1 MQAGGRN
8 WRRTLRRGLDHLAR
22 RLGVLQ
28 WHERRMRQRPTRLMF
43 HRVLPPA
50 EGRDY
55 PFPSL
60 VVDTDAFAAMV
71 DWLAKH
77 TTVCTALAAGSAT
90 TPSDRPVVA
99 ITFDDGYEDNHRC
112 AAPIL
117 EQAGLRGTF
126 YVATGFVD
134 QGLLWYDRAALLVRL
149 APTQALTDAAAAI
162 GMAVPVHST
171 NSAADRVDAWV
182 EGLKRVPTAARRRWL
197 ELVGAQV
204 GAAAALPGQDRFA
217 PMQPEQLRQLA
228 ARGHEIGSHTVQHEI
243 LPLLDDAALRHEL
256 TASRE
261 RLREW
266 LGTDVPG
273 FCYPNG
279 SYDAR
284 VAAAVAAAGYA
295 YAVTTCDPADAGL
308 VDAFRL
314 PRIDM
319 NPSRFGAAADFDP
332 VAFRA
337 EISGLHARL
346 R

>member
-1 MQAGGRN
+1 MHAGGRN

-22 RLGVLQ
+22 RVGVLQ
-28 WHERRMRQRPTRLMF
+28 WHERRMRRQPTRLMF

-50 EGRDY
+50 ECRDY

-71 DWLAKH
+71 DWLASH
-77 TTVCTALAAGSAT
+77 TTVCPALAA
-90 TPSDRPVVA
+90 TPAVAAAERPVVA
-99 ITFDDGYEDNHRC
+99 ITFDDGYEDNHRW

-117 EQAGLRGTF
+117 EAAGLRATF

-134 QGLLWYDRAALLVRL
+134 HGLLWYDRAALLIRN
-149 APTQALTDAAAAI
+149 APAAVLAAAAAAV
-162 GMAVPVHST
+162 GMPAPGASATAVDP
-171 NSAADRVDAWV
+171 WV
-182 EGLKRVPTAARRRWL
+182 EALKRMPSPARRQWL
-197 ELVGAQV
+197 DQVGAQV
-204 GAAAALPGQDRFA
+204 ALRDQDRFA
-217 PMQPEQLRQLA
+217 PMRPEQLRELL

-256 TASRE
+256 TASRD

-266 LGTDVPG
+266 LGQDVVG

-279 SYDAR
+279 SYDDR
-284 VAAAVAAAGYA
+284 VAEAVAAAGYA
-295 YAVTTCDPADAGL
+295 YAVTTRDPAEATG

-319 NPSRFGAAADFDP
+319 NPSRFGDGADFDL

-337 EISGLHARL
+337 EICGLHARL